1 MQTAANASNDRHRL
15 EPLMVM
21 DLMVIMISLIMLMT
35 MLMVLR
41 RRLENMMQLSITSAS
56 SNALLDTD

>member
-1 MQTAANASNDRHRL
+1 MQTAANASNDWHRL
-15 EPLMVM
+15 EPLMMM
-21 DLMVIMISLIMLMT
+21 DLVVIMIALIMLMT